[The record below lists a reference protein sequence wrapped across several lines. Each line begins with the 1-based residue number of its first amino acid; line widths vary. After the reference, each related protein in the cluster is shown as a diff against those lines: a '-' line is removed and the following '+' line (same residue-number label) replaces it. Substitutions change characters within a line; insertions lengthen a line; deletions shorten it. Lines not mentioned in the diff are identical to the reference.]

1 MHWISRL
8 FCLKDNNLKRT
19 KSGYFYYWEKLIVKC
34 SVLSLAIF
42 RLVSCWSPIL
52 STWIRFLKADWWS
65 GISLESEIYLL
76 DMRRTN
82 FDLGKVSTRSNGL
95 FQSYRNLFL
104 LKCVFF
110 SNELPVF
117 CLCPASFLE
126 AGNLRNHISMC
137 FVNYSESSWRL
148 SISAI
153 SKIKN

>member
-52 STWIRFLKADWWS
+52 STWIRFLKADLWS
-65 GISLESEIYLL
+65 SISLESEIL

-82 FDLGKVSTRSNGL
+82 FDLGKVITRSNGL
-95 FQSYRNLFL
+95 FQSYRNMFL

-110 SNELPVF
+110 FKRVTCFFVCDQL
-117 CLCPASFLE
+117 LFLE